1 VALDVAAAGK
11 SVNAMKRSLGGTAKL
26 LLKDGAIKGINIA
39 EVLRKAKSALGSQ
52 EQKAQASEA
61 QKTDFSEMSASFTI
75 KNGTAHNEDLDVKAP
90 LFRISGKGDVN
101 IADATIDYVTKAT
114 VVATTKGQGG
124 ADLAELSGVTVPVHL
139 SGPFAEMKYQV
150 DYGAV
155 ARDVAK
161 SRIGDKLRER
171 LGGGKPAEGES
182 AQGSSNLGQKLDKLK
197 GLFGR

>member
-1 VALDVAAAGK
+1 
-11 SVNAMKRSLGGTAKL
+11 
-26 LLKDGAIKGINIA
+26 
-39 EVLRKAKSALGSQ
+39 
-52 EQKAQASEA
+52 
-61 QKTDFSEMSASFTI
+61 
-75 KNGTAHNEDLDVKAP
+75 
-90 LFRISGKGDVN
+90 
-101 IADATIDYVTKAT
+101 
-114 VVATTKGQGG
+114 
-124 ADLAELSGVTVPVHL
+124 VHL

-182 AQGSSNLGQKLDKLK
+182 AQGGSDVQQKLDKLK